1 MAAAGRRVKPRSNRM
16 GLLGA
21 MDIQGY
27 VNEIRAL
34 YASGQSTEHSYRPAL
49 ARLFG
54 SISQEIT
61 VINEPKHITDVGA
74 PDFVFNRG
82 EVAIGWCEAKDIGK
96 DVRKFAA
103 NDYSKGQKERYRKG
117 LPNLIYT
124 NGLDFEFIREGE
136 AVDFVT
142 IADLMPTLPARP
154 ENFAI
159 LENRLR
165 DFASSTPLTITSS
178 KRLAELMAGKAAII
192 KDIMGRALVA
202 DLKAIEGGASA
213 TDLIGQYE
221 AFRANLIHDI
231 TVEEFADIYAE
242 TIAYGLFAARLHD
255 ETPASFT
262 RAEALELL
270 PKSNPFLR
278 ELFIYIAGPN
288 LDERLRR
295 VIDELC
301 NVFLAANMGE
311 VLKHF
316 GKLTARQDPFL
327 HFYEVFL
334 AEYNPAKRKARGVW
348 YTPEPVVNF
357 IVRAVDE
364 VLRTEFGLADGLAD
378 TSRITVDWDT
388 GQNDPKTG
396 KPATVKKQVHRVQI
410 LDPATGTGTFL
421 AEVVKLVSERVKGI
435 APGQWSNYVEQ
446 DLIPR
451 IHGFELLMASYAM
464 CHMKLDMIL
473 TGLGYKPSAQAPRLG
488 VYLTNSLEE
497 GERVDQTLFGLSRA
511 IANEAKAASDIK
523 RQTPIMCVIGNPPY
537 SGISQNNGAW
547 ITGKIEDYKYVDG
560 VHFGERKHWLQDDY
574 VKFIRFAEHMIEK
587 NGEGVLGFITNHG
600 YLDNPTFRGMRWH
613 LMQTFDRI
621 YVLDLHGSAKKQQSG
636 PDGSS
641 DKNVFDIMQGVA
653 ILIAVKRRDK
663 KDRQEKLAEVC
674 HGELWGSRDTKGA
687 ALWDG
692 SLNGLVNAAIS
703 PVPPYFPLIPRDQ
716 SGEANYRLGFSVAEL
731 IPQNV
736 TGIVTARDGLV
747 VAIDADT
754 LRKRI
759 KSFVDTS
766 RSDAEVRADLFGSKM
781 EGKYPPGDTR
791 GWKLPAARASLQNS
805 DWLAD
810 ITSITYRPFDDRF
823 ILYRPDM
830 VDWGRFDFMQ
840 HSLMH
845 ENLALVICRQGVS
858 DHWANS
864 FVAKKIGDDSYV
876 SNRSKE
882 RGYFCPLYLYP
893 DEGTLDPTIRVNF
906 EPKLYARIREAAGL
920 SGTAVALDGTDA
932 FRRAKADARPD
943 EVKVFDYIYGVLH
956 CPAFRETYAEFLK
969 IDFPRVP
976 FPPSPEVFRMV
987 SEQGEALR
995 RLHLME
1001 DAAIGATPYP
1011 FEGEGDSVVDKP
1023 GYGEGRVAINASQY
1037 FANVPAVAW
1046 EFHIGGYQPAQ
1057 KWLKDR
1063 KGRVLSYDD
1072 IRHYQRIIKIL
1083 AETDRIMREIELPL
1097 D

>member
-1 MAAAGRRVKPRSNRM
+1 
-16 GLLGA
+16 
-21 MDIQGY
+21 MDVQGY
-27 VNEIRAL
+27 LSEIRAL
-34 YASGQSTEHSYRPAL
+34 YASGQTTEHSFRPAL
-49 ARLFG
+49 AKLFA
-54 SISQEIT
+54 SIDPAIT

-74 PDFVFNRG
+74 PDFVFQRV

-124 NGLDFEFIREGE
+124 NGLDFEFIRDGE
-136 AVDFVT
+136 AVDFIT
-142 IADLMPTLPARP
+142 IADLIPTMPARP
-154 ENFAI
+154 DSFVL

-165 DFASSTPLTITSS
+165 DFAHVTPLSITSS
-178 KRLAELMAGKAAII
+178 KRLAEMMAGKAAII

-202 DLKAIEGGASA
+202 DMKAKEGGQPA

-221 AFRANLIHDI
+221 AFKANLIHDI
-231 TVEEFADIYAE
+231 TVDEFADIYAE

-255 ETPASFT
+255 ETPATFT
-262 RAEALELL
+262 RGEALDLL

-301 NVFLAANMGE
+301 NVFCATNME
-311 VLKHF
+311 QVLRHF
-316 GKLTARQDPFL
+316 GKVTARQDPFL

-364 VLRTEFGLADGLAD
+364 VLKSEFGLADGLAD
-378 TSRITVDWDT
+378 TSRISIDWDT
-388 GQNDPKTG
+388 GQTDKKG
-396 KPATVKKQVHRVQI
+396 KPATIKKEVHRVQI

-421 AEVVKLVSERVKGI
+421 AEAIKLIAERIKGH
-435 APGQWSNYVEQ
+435 APGNWSNYVEEN
-446 DLIPR
+446 LIPR

-473 TGLGYKPSAQAPRLG
+473 TGLGYKPTAKPPRLG

-511 IANEAKAASDIK
+511 IAEEAKAASDIK
-523 RQTPIMCVIGNPPY
+523 RQTPIMVVIGNPPY

-613 LMQTFDRI
+613 LMQTFDSI
-621 YVLDLHGSAKKQQSG
+621 HVLDLHGNSNKQQVS
-636 PDGSS
+636 PDGSP
-641 DKNVFDIMQGVA
+641 DRNVFDIKQGVA
-653 ILIAVKRRDK
+653 IVLAVKKRRKAKEDK
-663 KDRQEKLAEVC
+663 PLAKVR
-674 HGELWGSRDTKGA
+674 HGELWGSREAKYAT
-687 ALWDG
+687 LWDG
-692 SLNGLVNAAIS
+692 APESLMPAELPSKAPAYPFV
-703 PVPPYFPLIPRDQ
+703 PRDYELE
-716 SGEANYRLGFSVAEL
+716 GEYAKGFSVAEL
-731 IPQNV
+731 MPANV
-736 TGIVTARDGLV
+736 TGIVSMGDSF
-747 VAIDADT
+747 IIADT
-754 LRKRI
+754 DAALRANI
-759 KSFVDTS
+759 EYLLHSGCTA
-766 RSDAEVRADLFGSKM
+766 AELKARYGLGKNYADWVVGNRADLEFDPSRV
-781 EGKYPPGDTR
+781 TTI
-791 GWKLPAARASLQNS
+791 A
-805 DWLAD
+805 
-810 ITSITYRPFDDRF
+810 YRPFDARRT
-823 ILYRPDM
+823 Y
-830 VDWGRFDFMQ
+830 FDNKLLWRWREKVMR
-840 HSLMH
+840 
-845 ENLALVICRQGVS
+845 NLLGQPNIAIAICRQGVGES
-858 DHWANS
+858 WANA
-864 FVAKKIGDDSYV
+864 FIADLIGDDSYV

-882 RGYFCPLYLYP
+882 RGYFCPLLLYP
-893 DEGTLDPTIRVNF
+893 DDGTLDQTVRVNF
-906 EPKLYARIREAAGL
+906 DPKLYAKIRKSAGL
-920 SGTAVALDGTDA
+920 TGSPVAPDGTDA
-932 FRRAKADARPD
+932 FRFATSDARPD

-956 CPAFRETYAEFLK
+956 CPAYRETYAELLK

-976 FPPSPEVFRMV
+976 FPPSPKIFRKV
-987 SEQGEALR
+987 SEQGESLR

-1001 DAAIGATPYP
+1001 DAAIGDAKFP
-1011 FEGEGDSVVDKP
+1011 FEGEGDGIVDKLRFES
-1023 GYGEGRVAINASQY
+1023 GKVWINKDQG
-1037 FANVPAVAW
+1037 FTGVPAIAW
-1046 EFHIGGYQPAQ
+1046 DFPIGGYEPAQ

-1063 KGRVLSYDD
+1063 KGRALSWDD
-1072 IRHYQRIIKIL
+1072 IRHYQKIIKIL
-1083 AETDRIMREIELPL
+1083 AETDRIMQGIELPL
-1097 D
+1097 SATNANQ